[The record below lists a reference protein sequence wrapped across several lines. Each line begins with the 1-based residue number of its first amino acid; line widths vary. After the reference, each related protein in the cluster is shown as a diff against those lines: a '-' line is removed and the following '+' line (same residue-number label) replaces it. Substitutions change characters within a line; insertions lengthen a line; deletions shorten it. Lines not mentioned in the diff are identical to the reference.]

1 MLKATCN
8 TWAQIHQ
15 NRTWRRMVLGLAV
28 FIFAARGFPAEGKQ
42 PPTIQLFP
50 TAVVENIKHTGEAA
64 KAMEL
69 DLQGVID
76 RLNQQEE
83 LYLASKCE
91 GAAAEQGCSEIA
103 GQLSQTYLEMLTLME
118 TRLPGMEDSVRA
130 TNSSLERRIRTELGR
145 KTTPR
150 GLQKLLDGTPQQ
162 STESPRYKRRAGR
175 LSEKF
180 RQYYK
185 LVAMAPRSNSGGSL
199 AAVAAEIYLD
209 TQEVQELIALTR
221 DEISRAKL
229 MIDLDQAYGIITPE
243 MFEMVGRVKT
253 IIFGETGEEE
263 GIPNPPPGS
272 TKAEY
277 RSPLEMQ

>member
-1 MLKATCN
+1 MKNVKCN
-8 TWAQIHQ
+8 DTAI
-15 NRTWRRMVLGLAV
+15 NRGQRSKFNALLGFAA
-28 FIFAARGFPAEGKQ
+28 FIFILRGFPADAKQ

-50 TAVVENIKHTGEAA
+50 TTVVENIKHTGEAA
-64 KAMEL
+64 KSMEQ
-69 DLQGVID
+69 DLQSVID

-103 GQLSQTYLEMLTLME
+103 GQLSQTYLEMLNLME
-118 TRLPGMEDSVRA
+118 NRLPGMEDSVRA
-130 TNSSLERRIRTELGR
+130 TNASLEQRIRMELGR

-150 GLQKLLDGTPQQ
+150 GLQKLLEATPQQ
-162 STESPRYKRRAGR
+162 SAESPRYKRRAGR

-185 LVAMAPRSNSGGSL
+185 LVAMAPRSGSGGSL

-253 IIFGETGEEE
+253 IIFGETGEAE
-263 GIPNPPPGS
+263 GIPDPPPGS
-272 TKAEY
+272 VKASY
-277 RSPLEMQ
+277 RSPLEM

>member
-1 MLKATCN
+1 MKKMNCSNAEK
-8 TWAQIHQ
+8 IHQ
-15 NRTWRRMVLGLAV
+15 KRSWRRAFLVLAV
-28 FIFAARGFPAEGKQ
+28 SLLAARGFPAIAKQ

-50 TAVVENIKHTGEAA
+50 TTVVENIKHTGEAA
-64 KAMEL
+64 RAMEQ
-69 DLQGVID
+69 DLQSVID

-91 GAAAEQGCSEIA
+91 GAAAEQGCKEIA

-130 TNSSLERRIRTELGR
+130 TNASLENRIRSELGR

-150 GLQKLLDGTPQQ
+150 GLQKLLDGRPQRA
-162 STESPRYKRRAGR
+162 TESPRYKRRAGR

-180 RQYYK
+180 RQYYS
-185 LVAMAPRSNSGGSL
+185 LVAMAPRANSGGSL

-243 MFEMVGRVKT
+243 MFEMVGRVKA
-253 IIFGETGEEE
+253 ILFGEAAEAQ
-263 GIPNPPPGS
+263 GIPGPPPGNAQ
-272 TKAEY
+272 AEY
-277 RSPLEMQ
+277 RSPLEM

>member
-1 MLKATCN
+1 MSNQTRYRFENNCKLQP
-8 TWAQIHQ
+8 WV
-15 NRTWRRMVLGLAV
+15 RVVLFLAAFLV
-28 FIFAARGFPAEGKQ
+28 AVQGIPAAAKQ
-42 PPTIQLFP
+42 SPTIRLFP
-50 TAVVENIKHTGEAA
+50 TTVVENIKHTSEAA
-64 KAMEL
+64 RAMEQ
-69 DLQGVID
+69 DLQGVIEQ
-76 RLNQQEE
+76 LNQQEE

-91 GAAAEQGCSEIA
+91 GAGAEQGCNEIA
-103 GQLSQTYLEMLTLME
+103 RQLGQTYLEMLNLME
-118 TRLPGMEDSVRA
+118 NRLPGMEESVRA
-130 TNSSLERRIRTELGR
+130 TNASLQKRIRKEMGR

-150 GLQKLLDGTPQQ
+150 GLQKLLTKTPQKAA
-162 STESPRYKRRAGR
+162 ESPRYHRRSGR

-243 MFEMVGRVKT
+243 MFDMVGRVKT
-253 IIFGETGEEE
+253 ILFGETAEDE
-263 GIPNPPPGS
+263 GIPEPPPGS
-272 TKAEY
+272 VKAEY
-277 RSPLEMQ
+277 RSPLEM

>member
-1 MLKATCN
+1 MLDK
-8 TWAQIHQ
+8 IRYRFVK
-15 NRTWRRMVLGLAV
+15 NRKLQSCCRAALCLSV
-28 FIFAARGFPAEGKQ
+28 FIIAAQEIPAAAKQ
-42 PPTIQLFP
+42 SPTIRLFP
-50 TAVVENIKHTGEAA
+50 TTVVENIKHTGEAA
-64 KAMEL
+64 RAMEQ
-69 DLQGVID
+69 DLQSVIE

-91 GAAAEQGCSEIA
+91 GAGAEQGCSEIA
-103 GQLSQTYLEMLTLME
+103 GQLGQTYLEMLNLME

-130 TNSSLERRIRTELGR
+130 TNASLQKRIRKELGH

-150 GLQKLLDGTPQQ
+150 GLQKLLAKTPQKQ
-162 STESPRYKRRAGR
+162 AESPRYRRRSGR

-180 RQYYK
+180 RQYYR

-209 TQEVQELIALTR
+209 TQEVQDLIALTR

-243 MFEMVGRVKT
+243 MFDMVGRVKT
-253 IIFGETGEEE
+253 ILFGESAEDE
-263 GIPNPPPGS
+263 GIPEPPAGS
-272 TKAEY
+272 VKAEY
-277 RSPLEMQ
+277 RSPLEM

>member
-1 MLKATCN
+1 MQKMKTIQWKVSRPTWFWFQMLGAIGICFLIIG
-8 TWAQIHQ
+8 Q
-15 NRTWRRMVLGLAV
+15 
-28 FIFAARGFPAEGKQ
+28 FPAAAKQ
-42 PPTIQLFP
+42 SPTIQLFP
-50 TAVVENIKHTGEAA
+50 TTVVENIKQTGQAA
-64 KAMEL
+64 KAMEQ
-69 DLQGVID
+69 DLQSVID
-76 RLNQQEE
+76 RLNQQEA
-83 LYLASKCE
+83 LYIASKCE
-91 GAAAEQGCSEIA
+91 GAAAEQGCSDIA

-130 TNSSLERRIRTELGR
+130 TNSSLEKRIRTELGR

-150 GLQKLLDGTPQQ
+150 GLQKVLARTPQKAA
-162 STESPRYKRRAGR
+162 ESPRYARRSGR

-185 LVAMAPRSNSGGSL
+185 LVAMAPRMGTGGSL
-199 AAVAAEIYLD
+199 ASVAAEIYLD

-243 MFEMVGRVKT
+243 MFEMVGRVKS
-253 IIFGETGEEE
+253 ILFGETGDEA
-263 GIPNPPPGS
+263 GLPGPPPGS

-277 RSPLEMQ
+277 RSPLEM

>member
-1 MLKATCN
+1 MEKVKRIRLEKIRHARLWYHMAVC
-8 TWAQIHQ
+8 
-15 NRTWRRMVLGLAV
+15 LAV
-28 FIFAARGFPAEGKQ
+28 LIIAARGLPAAAKQ
-42 PPTIQLFP
+42 SPTIQLFP
-50 TAVVENIKHTGEAA
+50 TTVVENIKQTGEAA
-64 KAMEL
+64 RAMEQ
-69 DLQGVID
+69 DLQSVIE

-91 GAAAEQGCSEIA
+91 GAGAEQGCSELA
-103 GQLSQTYLEMLTLME
+103 GQLGQTYLEMLNLME

-130 TNSSLERRIRTELGR
+130 TNASLEKRIRKELGR

-150 GLQKLLDGTPQQ
+150 GLQKLLEQTPQK
-162 STESPRYKRRAGR
+162 SAESHRYKRRSGR

-185 LVAMAPRSNSGGSL
+185 LVAMAPRSSSGGSL

-209 TQEVQELIALTR
+209 TQEVQDLIALTR

-243 MFEMVGRVKT
+243 MFDMVGRVKT
-253 IIFGETGEEE
+253 ILFGEAGEEE
-263 GIPNPPPGS
+263 GIPGPPPGS
-272 TKAEY
+272 IKAEY
-277 RSPLEMQ
+277 RSPLEM

>member
-1 MLKATCN
+1 MKTAAEMYWMSPC
-8 TWAQIHQ
+8 
-15 NRTWRRMVLGLAV
+15 RFRYLGLVTLTLVLFWVKAPE
-28 FIFAARGFPAEGKQ
+28 ILAAPKQ
-42 PPTIQLFP
+42 SPTIRLFP
-50 TAVVENIKHTGEAA
+50 TTVVENIKHTGEAA
-64 KAMEL
+64 RAMEQ
-69 DLQGVID
+69 DLQSVID

-91 GAAAEQGCSEIA
+91 GAAAEPGCSEIA
-103 GQLSQTYLEMLTLME
+103 DQLGQTYLEMLDLME

-130 TNSSLERRIRTELGR
+130 TNASLEKRIRSELGR

-150 GLQKLLDGTPQQ
+150 GLQKVLQRTPQQ
-162 STESPRYKRRAGR
+162 PVESPRYKRRSGR

-185 LVAMAPRSNSGGSL
+185 LVAMAPRTRSGGSL
-199 AAVAAEIYLD
+199 ASVAAEIYLD

-243 MFEMVGRVKT
+243 MFEMVGRVKS
-253 IIFGETGEEE
+253 ILFGETADEDS
-263 GIPNPPPGS
+263 IPGPPPGS
-272 TKAEY
+272 TQAEY
-277 RSPLEMQ
+277 RSPLEM

>member
-1 MLKATCN
+1 MEKVKRIRLEKMRHVRFWCHTALC
-8 TWAQIHQ
+8 
-15 NRTWRRMVLGLAV
+15 LAV
-28 FIFAARGFPAEGKQ
+28 FIGAARDLPAAAKQ
-42 PPTIQLFP
+42 SPTIQLFP
-50 TAVVENIKHTGEAA
+50 TTVVENIKQTGEAA
-64 KAMEL
+64 RAMEQ
-69 DLQGVID
+69 DLQSVIE

-91 GAAAEQGCSEIA
+91 GAGAEQGCSELS
-103 GQLSQTYLEMLTLME
+103 GQLGQTYLEMLNLME

-130 TNSSLERRIRTELGR
+130 TNASLEKRIRKELGR

-150 GLQKLLDGTPQQ
+150 GLQKLLERTPQK
-162 STESPRYKRRAGR
+162 SAESRRYQRRSGR

-185 LVAMAPRSNSGGSL
+185 LVAMAPGSNSGGSL

-209 TQEVQELIALTR
+209 TQEVQDLIALTR

-229 MIDLDQAYGIITPE
+229 MIDLDQAYGLITPE
-243 MFEMVGRVKT
+243 MFDMVGRVKT
-253 IIFGETGEEE
+253 ILFGEAGEEE
-263 GIPNPPPGS
+263 GIPGPPPGS

-277 RSPLEMQ
+277 RSPLEM

>member
-1 MLKATCN
+1 MSNKMRYRF
-8 TWAQIHQ
+8 IK
-15 NRTWRRMVLGLAV
+15 NRKLQPWGRAALFLTV
-28 FIFAARGFPAEGKQ
+28 FFIAAGEIPAAAKQ
-42 PPTIQLFP
+42 SPTIRLFP
-50 TAVVENIKHTGEAA
+50 TTVVENIKHTGEAA
-64 KAMEL
+64 RAMEQ
-69 DLQGVID
+69 DLQSVIE

-91 GAAAEQGCSEIA
+91 GAGAEQGCSEIA
-103 GQLSQTYLEMLTLME
+103 GQLGQTYLEMLNLME

-130 TNSSLERRIRTELGR
+130 TNASLQKRIRKELGH

-150 GLQKLLDGTPQQ
+150 GLQKLLAKTPQKAA
-162 STESPRYKRRAGR
+162 ESPRYRRRSGR

-209 TQEVQELIALTR
+209 TQEVQDLIALTR

-243 MFEMVGRVKT
+243 MFDMVGRVKT
-253 IIFGETGEEE
+253 ILFGESAEDE
-263 GIPNPPPGS
+263 GIPEPQSGS
-272 TKAEY
+272 VKAEY
-277 RSPLEMQ
+277 RSPLEM

>member
-1 MLKATCN
+1 ML
-8 TWAQIHQ
+8 
-15 NRTWRRMVLGLAV
+15 LGLAV
-28 FIFAARGFPAEGKQ
+28 FVFAARGIPAAAKQ

-50 TAVVENIKHTGEAA
+50 TTVVENIKHTGEAA
-64 KAMEL
+64 KAMEQ
-69 DLQGVID
+69 DLQSVIE

-91 GAAAEQGCSEIA
+91 GAAAEAGCSEIA

-118 TRLPGMEDSVRA
+118 SRLPGMEDSVRA
-130 TNSSLERRIRTELGR
+130 TNASLEKRIRTELGR

-150 GLQKLLDGTPQQ
+150 GLQKLLEGASQQ

-185 LVAMAPRSNSGGSL
+185 LVAMAPRSGAGGSL

-253 IIFGETGEEE
+253 IIFGETGEADS
-263 GIPNPPPGS
+263 IPGPPPGS
-272 TKAEY
+272 AKAEY
-277 RSPLEMQ
+277 RSPLEM